1 MKLVHTNP
9 TKPTKQ
15 INQIK
20 QIIKS
25 KLIKINI
32 DYTLDKNS
40 MWFSLII
47 FSICGM

>member
-32 DYTLDKNS
+32 DHTLDKNS
-40 MWFSLII
+40 T
-47 FSICGM
+47 

>member
-15 INQIK
+15 IN

-40 MWFSLII
+40 T
-47 FSICGM
+47 